1 MNVRELRRQL
11 RRLEQLLG
19 IQADGCCQSLVSL
32 SQCHTLL
39 EIEERGETTTRD
51 LAQILQLDKSTM
63 SRTIDNLVKNELVER
78 RTDNS
83 DRRYTLLSL
92 TAQGRK
98 TCSSI
103 NSGADEFFTSV
114 INNLAEENPPALTAS
129 LDNLIQAMNATVK
142 TKGGQSCCD

>member
-1 MNVRELRRQL
+1 MNLACSYREIYVVIGDHAG
-11 RRLEQLLG
+11 ESLG
-19 IQADGCCQSLVSL
+19 DSPGFQDRIAVFDISQKHFRPFQTVSDN
-32 SQCHTLL
+32 
-39 EIEERGETTTRD
+39 R
-51 LAQILQLDKSTM
+51 TM

-78 RTDNS
+78 RTDSS